1 MDASK
6 AWAATD
12 PALRPGDRAD
22 DACRAAQRRGGAY
35 RVAAALALAATCLP
49 ARAAGCDELRQSIE
63 ARIRANGVE
72 SFTVTVVDAAA
83 SAPGKVVGTCEQQ
96 RKKLVY
102 LRGAAVAPAPA
113 SAPVAAS
120 SARPAPAVIT
130 ECADGRV
137 ITQGTC
143 KK

>member
-6 AWAATD
+6 SLAARG
-12 PALRPGDRAD
+12 PLSCPIARHARP
-22 DACRAAQRRGGAY
+22 RRG
-35 RVAAALALAATCLP
+35 VASPRRPSLGWAALALAAACLP

-113 SAPVAAS
+113 SAPAAAS
-120 SARPAPAVIT
+120 SARSAPAVIT